1 MSTLQIRNMP
11 KKLHDLLAQKAKK
24 EKRSMSQQALVI
36 LENALIQETESKFR
50 RRELI
55 EKIKEYQIDHESL
68 SNPTELLRI
77 DRDQ

>member
-36 LENALIQETESKFR
+36 LENALIQETESKLR

-68 SNPTELLRI
+68 SNPTELLRK